1 MKTRQRFSLA
11 ENTQHKD
18 VISIIAVGALLLML
32 GGLAACGQHGQ
43 QGQGDQQQD
52 QSSRMQG
59 QTGQMQAQGSRR
71 NQQQEGKQT
80 PTQSK
85 RYGD

>member
-18 VISIIAVGALLLML
+18 VISIIAVGALVLML

-43 QGQGDQQQD
+43 QGQGDQQQN
-52 QSSRMQG
+52 QSSQMQG
-59 QTGQMQAQGSRR
+59 QTGQMQDQASRR
-71 NQQQEGKQT
+71 NQKQEGQQR

>member
-18 VISIIAVGALLLML
+18 DISIIAEGALVLMV

-52 QSSRMQG
+52 QSSQMQG
-59 QTGQMQAQGSRR
+59 QTGQMQDQASRR
-71 NQQQEGKQT
+71 NQQQEGQQT

>member
-1 MKTRQRFSLA
+1 MKTRQRFRLA

-52 QSSRMQG
+52 QSSQMQG
-59 QTGQMQAQGSRR
+59 QTGQMQYQASTQ
-71 NQQQEGKQT
+71 NQQQQGQQKS
-80 PTQSK
+80 TQSM
-85 RYGD
+85 R

>member
-1 MKTRQRFSLA
+1 MKIRQRFSLA

-18 VISIIAVGALLLML
+18 VISIIAVGALVLML

-43 QGQGDQQQD
+43 QGQGDQQQN
-52 QSSRMQG
+52 QSSQMQG
-59 QTGQMQAQGSRR
+59 QTGQMQDQASRR
-71 NQQQEGKQT
+71 NQQQEGQQR
-80 PTQSK
+80 PTQSM

>member
-18 VISIIAVGALLLML
+18 VISIIAVDALVLML
-32 GGLAACGQHGQ
+32 GGFAACGQHGQ
-43 QGQGDQQQD
+43 QGQGDQQQN
-52 QSSRMQG
+52 QSSQMQG
-59 QTGQMQAQGSRR
+59 QTGQMQDHANRR
-71 NQQQEGKQT
+71 NQQKEAQQR
-80 PTQSK
+80 PTQST